1 MPLGV
6 PMVVVVSRGI
16 LMRII
21 LIGPPGAGTG
31 TQCQRLVEHLDV
43 PHLSTGE
50 MLRTEVRSGSPEGL
64 RAAAHMDQGQL
75 VPDSMILG
83 MVTKRL
89 ESADCRGG
97 FLLDGFPRTLPQAS
111 TLDDLLERRAMNVD
125 GVLELAVPRDEL
137 VRRMLAR
144 KRADDNPEIFSKRIA
159 SFEVQTAPLLEY
171 YARQGKLATIDGLGD
186 ADEIFGRVKQAL
198 ERFKRGSR
206 GRH

>member
-1 MPLGV
+1 
-6 PMVVVVSRGI
+6 
-16 LMRII
+16 MRII
-21 LIGPPGAGTG
+21 LIGPPGAGKG
-31 TQCQRLVEHLDV
+31 TQCQRLVDHLHV

-50 MLRTEVRSGSPEGL
+50 MLRAEVRSGSPEGL
-64 RAAAHMDQGQL
+64 RAGAFMEQGQL

-83 MVTKRL
+83 MVTKRM

-125 GVLELAVPRDEL
+125 GVLELSVPRDEL

-144 KRADDNPEIFSKRIA
+144 KRADDNPEIFSKRIM

-171 YARQGKLATIDGLGD
+171 YSRQGKLATIDGLGD
-186 ADEIFGRVKQAL
+186 ADEIFDRVKKSL
-198 ERFKRGSR
+198 ERFKRSASGHR
-206 GRH
+206 

>member
-1 MPLGV
+1 
-6 PMVVVVSRGI
+6 
-16 LMRII
+16 MRII
-21 LIGPPGAGTG
+21 LIGPPGAGKG
-31 TQCQRLVEHLDV
+31 TQCQRLVELLRV

-50 MLRTEVRSGSPEGL
+50 MLRAEVRAGSSEGL
-64 RAAAHMDQGQL
+64 LAASYMDQGQL

-83 MVTKRL
+83 MVTKRM

-144 KRADDNPEIFSKRIA
+144 KRADDNPEIFSKRIT
-159 SFEVQTAPLLEY
+159 SFELQTAPLLEY
-171 YARQGKLATIDGLGD
+171 YSRQGKLATIDGLGD

-198 ERFKRGSR
+198 DRFR
-206 GRH
+206 RHAGGQR

>member
-1 MPLGV
+1 
-6 PMVVVVSRGI
+6 
-16 LMRII
+16 MRII
-21 LIGPPGAGTG
+21 LIGPPGAGKG
-31 TQCQRLVEHLDV
+31 TQCQRLVELLRV

-50 MLRTEVRSGSPEGL
+50 MLRAEVRAGSPEGL
-64 RAAAHMDQGQL
+64 LAASYMDQGQL

-83 MVTKRL
+83 MVTKRM

-144 KRADDNPEIFSKRIA
+144 KRADDNPEIFSKRIT
-159 SFEVQTAPLLEY
+159 SFELQTAPLLEY
-171 YARQGKLATIDGLGD
+171 YSRQGKLATIDGLGD

-198 ERFKRGSR
+198 DRFR
-206 GRH
+206 RHAGGQR

>member
-1 MPLGV
+1 
-6 PMVVVVSRGI
+6 
-16 LMRII
+16 
-21 LIGPPGAGTG
+21 
-31 TQCQRLVEHLDV
+31 
-43 PHLSTGE
+43 
-50 MLRTEVRSGSPEGL
+50 
-64 RAAAHMDQGQL
+64 MDQGQL

-83 MVTKRL
+83 MVTKRM

-144 KRADDNPEIFSKRIA
+144 KRADDNPEIFSKRIT
-159 SFEVQTAPLLEY
+159 SFELQTAPLLEY
-171 YARQGKLATIDGLGD
+171 YSRQGKLATIDGLGD

-198 ERFKRGSR
+198 DRFR
-206 GRH
+206 RHAGGQR